1 MTPRDPLVIN
11 GKPAEWIDSDE
22 KLGELLA
29 TRDVDADY
37 ALDTEFIAGQ
47 AYFTELSLVQIAWP
61 DTVGLIDPYL
71 VDLTPLRPLFE
82 GAGRALLHAAAG
94 DLELLEI
101 AVGIRPAQLFD
112 TQIAGQFLGLST
124 PSLAHLVQRYCNV
137 ALDKSLQRT
146 DWTVRPLPD
155 PVRHYAASD
164 VAYLHRI
171 VDLMSN
177 ELGKRGRLEWV
188 EIENEVA
195 RTLPSPTRTPEE
207 LWWRLPRATSI
218 PPGRQLG
225 AQRLA
230 MLRDVRARGRNRPPS
245 HILQDDAVVALA
257 SKPPRSISEFHK
269 VKGCHNIPEPFAHEI
284 LRLLADAS
292 ESPADDLRRLPHSGV
307 PSEIEPLVNVLL
319 AVANQRAL
327 DCEIDAKLLATR
339 KDISEVVL
347 EQSSRLDSGWR
358 VEIITADIRRLLEG
372 QATIAIAGSR
382 LVVRR

>member
-1 MTPRDPLVIN
+1 M
-11 GKPAEWIDSDE
+11 
-22 KLGELLA
+22 
-29 TRDVDADY
+29 
-37 ALDTEFIAGQ
+37 
-47 AYFTELSLVQIAWP
+47 
-61 DTVGLIDPYL
+61 
-71 VDLTPLRPLFE
+71 
-82 GAGRALLHAAAG
+82 
-94 DLELLEI
+94 
-101 AVGIRPAQLFD
+101 
-112 TQIAGQFLGLST
+112 
-124 PSLAHLVQRYCNV
+124 QRYCNV
-137 ALDKSLQRT
+137 NLDKSLQRT

-319 AVANQRAL
+319 AVANLRAL

>member
-1 MTPRDPLVIN
+1 MTPRDPLVID
-11 GKPAEWIDSDE
+11 GKMAEWIDSDE
-22 KLGELLA
+22 KLRELLA
-29 TRDVDADY
+29 TRDVHADY

-61 DTVGLIDPYL
+61 DRVGLIDPYL
-71 VDLTPLRPLFE
+71 VDLTQLRPLFE
-82 GAGRALLHAAAG
+82 GEGRALLHAAAG

-101 AVGIRPAQLFD
+101 AVGLRPSRLFD

-137 ALDKSLQRT
+137 ALDKSFQRT

-171 VDLMSN
+171 VELMSN
-177 ELGKRGRLEWV
+177 ELIERGRLEWV
-188 EIENEVA
+188 EVENEIA
-195 RTLPSPTRTPEE
+195 RTLPAPSRTPEE

-218 PPGRQLG
+218 PPSRQLG

-257 SKPPRSISEFHK
+257 IKPPRSISEFHK

-284 LRLLADAS
+284 LRLLGDAV
-292 ESPADDLRRLPHSGV
+292 ESSPDDLRRLPHSGV
-307 PSEIEPLVNVLL
+307 PSDIEPLVNVLL

-327 DCEIDAKLLATR
+327 DSEIDPKLLATR
-339 KDISEVVL
+339 KDISDVVL
-347 EQSSRLDSGWR
+347 NQPSRLDDGWR
-358 VEIITADIRRLLEG
+358 VDLITADVRLILAG
-372 QATIAIAGSR
+372 RAAIAIEGTR
-382 LVVRR
+382 LVVQR

>member
-11 GKPAEWIDSDE
+11 GKPTEWIDSDE

-71 VDLTPLRPLFE
+71 VDLTLLRPLFE

-195 RTLPSPTRTPEE
+195 RTLPSPTRIPEE